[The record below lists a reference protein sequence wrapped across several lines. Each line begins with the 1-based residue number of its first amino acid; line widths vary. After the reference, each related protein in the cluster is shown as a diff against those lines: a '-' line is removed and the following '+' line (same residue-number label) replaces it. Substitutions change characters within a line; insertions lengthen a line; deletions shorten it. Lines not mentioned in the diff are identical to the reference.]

1 MVKSSTDELQTAAT
15 LTGNKV
21 GIKKSMGKK
30 TDWQKKTPEHRTQ
43 RYLSQL
49 LRLSFQLSSLVGRN
63 GFSTHPIN
71 PWRRQSSSEDKLTV
85 DVQWARETAK
95 PGALSSDHY
104 PVGKN

>member
-30 TDWQKKTPEHRTQ
+30 TDWQKKTPEHHTQ

-49 LRLSFQLSSLVGRN
+49 LRLSFQLSSPMGRN
-63 GFSTHPIN
+63 GSSTHPIS
-71 PWRRQSSSEDKLTV
+71 PGRRQSSSEDKLTV
-85 DVQWARETAK
+85 DVQWARETA
-95 PGALSSDHY
+95 
-104 PVGKN
+104 

>member
-21 GIKKSMGKK
+21 GIKKSMGKNRLAEE
-30 TDWQKKTPEHRTQ
+30 TPEHRTQ

-63 GFSTHPIN
+63 GSSTHPIS